1 MNAEMN
7 VWNPHVQEQNE
18 FSLAQF
24 WLAAA
29 DNNGVNRDTIE
40 GGVMVYIISSI
51 SFSFRRMQNIELLI
65 ISNFYKIICVEKQV
79 YYEMNRDYRTRLF
92 TFWTVRVSIFDFPA
106 STSHVYIVSFLKSS
120 FFFFFSFFF
129 LNHGCRVIHIK
140 PQAATIFCS
149 LALFKIIFLFWKV
162 SLYIYIYIYIYL
174 FIYLYILSWLQNNG
188 YQSGC
193 YNLQCPGFVQTDN
206 RLAFGAAL
214 EPYSDYGG
222 DQSSVNFF
230 VFKVVQYFNLINL
243 SNSSNFWIHIYDHI
257 IRYFFFLV
265 KKFIVTNVWNSS
277 GFSVRLNIFFLVLFF
292 FYIHLFKF

>member
-120 FFFFFSFFF
+120 FFFFFFF
-129 LNHGCRVIHIK
+129 LKSWLQSDSYQTTGCYN
-140 PQAATIFCS
+140 
-149 LALFKIIFLFWKV
+149 LLFSSFVQNNFSFLKSVFI
-162 SLYIYIYIYIYL
+162 YIYIYIYIY
-174 FIYLYILSWLQNNG
+174 YH
-188 YQSGC
+188 GC
-193 YNLQCPGFVQTDN
+193 RIMDTKAVATICNA
-206 RLAFGAAL
+206 LA
-214 EPYSDYGG
+214 
-222 DQSSVNFF
+222 
-230 VFKVVQYFNLINL
+230 
-243 SNSSNFWIHIYDHI
+243 
-257 IRYFFFLV
+257 
-265 KKFIVTNVWNSS
+265 
-277 GFSVRLNIFFLVLFF
+277 
-292 FYIHLFKF
+292 LFKPTTGLPLGQPSSLIPIMVVTKVQSTSLSLR

>member
-1 MNAEMN
+1 MRWTEITELDSSRFGLY
-7 VWNPHVQEQNE
+7 VFQYLT
-18 FSLAQF
+18 SLPALAMFILFLF
-24 WLAAA
+24 WKVL
-29 DNNGVNRDTIE
+29 
-40 GGVMVYIISSI
+40 
-51 SFSFRRMQNIELLI
+51 
-65 ISNFYKIICVEKQV
+65 
-79 YYEMNRDYRTRLF
+79 
-92 TFWTVRVSIFDFPA
+92 
-106 STSHVYIVSFLKSS
+106 S
-120 FFFFFSFFF
+120 FFSFFFSFFF

>member
-1 MNAEMN
+1 MN

-120 FFFFFSFFF
+120 FFFFFFF
-129 LNHGCRVIHIK
+129 LKSWLQSDSYQTTGCYN
-140 PQAATIFCS
+140 
-149 LALFKIIFLFWKV
+149 LLFSSFVQNNFSFLKSV
-162 SLYIYIYIYIYL
+162 LYIYIYIYYH
-174 FIYLYILSWLQNNG
+174 
-188 YQSGC
+188 GC
-193 YNLQCPGFVQTDN
+193 RIMDTKAVATICNA
-206 RLAFGAAL
+206 LA
-214 EPYSDYGG
+214 
-222 DQSSVNFF
+222 
-230 VFKVVQYFNLINL
+230 
-243 SNSSNFWIHIYDHI
+243 
-257 IRYFFFLV
+257 
-265 KKFIVTNVWNSS
+265 
-277 GFSVRLNIFFLVLFF
+277 
-292 FYIHLFKF
+292 LFKPTTGLPLGQPSSLIPIMVVTKVQSTSLSLR

>member
-1 MNAEMN
+1 MN

-120 FFFFFSFFF
+120 FFFFFFF
-129 LNHGCRVIHIK
+129 LKSWLQSDSYQTTSCYN
-140 PQAATIFCS
+140 
-149 LALFKIIFLFWKV
+149 LLFSSFVQNNFSFL
-162 SLYIYIYIYIYL
+162 I
-174 FIYLYILSWLQNNG
+174 IYLYILSWLQNNG